1 MMKKN
6 NDILAR
12 TSHLSIKENSHS
24 HEHHQIIIG
33 IAGEADFE
41 IEGVGGKIDGYSG
54 CIVPSNERHSF
65 YGSDENSVFILDIGK
80 DLINSNGLHS
90 VAGNDLSRMF
100 DSRRYF
106 SIDQQMH
113 LMLFSLVNE
122 IKVYADD
129 PSMKPLVAELVL
141 RGLSNRLSSNSSNIE
156 HRIHGDRLDLN
167 MIQQYI
173 HAHIADKIQVSELA
187 QLCDLSASHF
197 YQKFRDKTGVSP
209 HQYLILERIKVARFL
224 LGNTNKNLTDICFS
238 LGFSSQSA
246 FTNTFTKKVG
256 CSPSHYRNSLR

>member
-1 MMKKN
+1 MIQN

-12 TSHLSIKENSHS
+12 TSHLSVQSDSHK
-24 HEHHQIIIG
+24 HAHHQIIIG
-33 IAGEADFE
+33 ISGEANFE
-41 IEGVGGKIDGYSG
+41 IEGVGGKVDGYSG

-65 YGSDENSVFILDIGK
+65 CGSDGNNVFLLDVGK
-80 DLINSNGLHS
+80 DIIESNGLHGS
-90 VAGNDLSRMF
+90 TDDELCRLF

-113 LMLFSLVNE
+113 LMLFSLASE
-122 IKVYADD
+122 IKAYGDD
-129 PSMKPLVAELVL
+129 PSFKPLVAELVL
-141 RGLSNRLSSNSSNIE
+141 RSLSNRLSSNATGVE

-167 MIQQYI
+167 VIQQYI

-187 QLCDLSASHF
+187 QVCDLSASHF
-197 YQKFRDKTGVSP
+197 YQKFRDKTGISP
-209 HQYLILERIKVARFL
+209 HQYLILERIKVAKFL
-224 LGNTNKNLTDICFS
+224 LGNTNKNLTDVCFS

-256 CSPSHYRNSLR
+256 CSPSQYRNSVR

>member
-1 MMKKN
+1 MIKN

-12 TSHLSIKENSHS
+12 TSHLSVQSNSHK
-24 HEHHQIIIG
+24 HAHHQIIIG
-33 IAGEADFE
+33 ISGEANFE

-65 YGSDENSVFILDIGK
+65 CGDEGNNVFLLDVGK
-80 DLINSNGLHS
+80 DIIESNGLHGG
-90 VAGNDLSRMF
+90 ADDELRRLF

-113 LMLFSLVNE
+113 LMLFSLSSE
-122 IKVYADD
+122 IKANSDD
-129 PSMKPLVAELVL
+129 PSFKPLVAELVL
-141 RGLSNRLSSNSSNIE
+141 RSLSNRLSSSSAGVE

-167 MIQQYI
+167 IIQQYI

-187 QLCDLSASHF
+187 QVCDLSASHF
-197 YQKFRDKTGVSP
+197 YQKFRDKTGISP
-209 HQYLILERIKVARFL
+209 HQYLILERIKVAKFL
-224 LGNTNKNLTDICFS
+224 LDNTNKNLTDICFS

-256 CSPSHYRNSLR
+256 CSPSQYRNSVK